1 MHKAMFQ
8 LSLKINGMHCAS
20 CKTLIEAK
28 LGDVPGILSIKIDY
42 LSGRAEIEIDE
53 SKIDQNRVIAEIKKL
68 GYAVDI
74 LNNSSKRRLNYGDK
88 HDFEIKVIK
97 YIAIFI
103 GLAILVGGY
112 FLLQKMG
119 AFQIFS
125 QLGGDNVSYG
135 LLLVLGLL
143 ASFHCVGMCGGLVVA
158 YSAKCCNNGSDC
170 VPTKSQKFWP
180 HALYN
185 LGRLISYTIVGAI
198 LGGMGSFF
206 GINPTFS
213 GFLTIFVAIFMLAMG
228 ISLIKKIDFLEKI
241 KSMMPSFIARYLFA
255 QKPADKPKGPLMVG
269 LLNGLMPCGPLQAV
283 QFYALGTGSATKGAL
298 SMFFYALGTIFLM
311 IGFGY
316 FISSISNKKI
326 KKMMVVSGIVVLILG
341 LFMLNRG
348 LANFGFGFKSL
359 AGVNNVSTEIQ
370 DNNETGEIQTVKMD
384 LTYRGYVPNVLYIK
398 KGVPVRWIINVK
410 QMSGCT
416 NAIILEKFN
425 IKKDLKYGENIIE
438 FTPVETRE
446 IPFSCGMKM
455 VWGKFIVTE

>member
-1 MHKAMFQ
+1 
-8 LSLKINGMHCAS
+8 
-20 CKTLIEAK
+20 
-28 LGDVPGILSIKIDY
+28 
-42 LSGRAEIEIDE
+42 
-53 SKIDQNRVIAEIKKL
+53 
-68 GYAVDI
+68 
-74 LNNSSKRRLNYGDK
+74 
-88 HDFEIKVIK
+88 
-97 YIAIFI
+97 
-103 GLAILVGGY
+103 
-112 FLLQKMG
+112 
-119 AFQIFS
+119 
-125 QLGGDNVSYG
+125 
-135 LLLVLGLL
+135 
-143 ASFHCVGMCGGLVVA
+143 
-158 YSAKCCNNGSDC
+158 
-170 VPTKSQKFWP
+170 
-180 HALYN
+180 
-185 LGRLISYTIVGAI
+185 
-198 LGGMGSFF
+198 
-206 GINPTFS
+206 
-213 GFLTIFVAIFMLAMG
+213 MG

-241 KSMMPSFIARYLFA
+241 KSMAPSFIAKYLFA
-255 QKPADKPKGPLMVG
+255 QKPTDKPKGPLMVG

-438 FTPVETRE
+438 FTPTEAGE
-446 IPFSCGMKM
+446 IPFFCWMKM